1 MCGIIGIVSTKP
13 VNQEIYDALTVLQH
27 RGQDSAGI
35 MTDDNGVLCLRK
47 NNGLVNDVFTEKHM
61 TRLKGNIGI
70 GHVRYPTAGTLS
82 LNEAQPFYVNSP
94 YGICLA
100 HNGNLVNTTELRFH
114 LKEIDRRHLNTESD
128 TEALLNLFAHEIQI
142 QQKESLTPE
151 AVFKASTSVFNKC
164 SGGYAVVAMILNE
177 GLVAMRDP
185 NGIRPLV
192 VGTRE
197 AGNRIEYMVAS
208 ESVALSAAGFSLMRD
223 ILPGESIFISQNG
236 DFYSHQ
242 CVEPKT
248 YTPCIFEFVYFA
260 RPDSIIDGMS
270 VYKSR
275 LRMGEF
281 LAQRIIE
288 KGLHHDVD
296 VVIPIPDT
304 SRSSALQVAHHL
316 GVKYREGFIKNR
328 YIGRTFIMPGQEKR
342 KKSVRQKLNPI
353 ELEIKDKN
361 VLLIDDS
368 IVRGTTSK
376 QIIEMARHA
385 GAKKVFFAS
394 AAPPVKFPNVYGID
408 MPASSELIASNK
420 SDEELAKFIGADWLL
435 YQTLD
440 DLIESVRFED
450 SEVKDF
456 DTSCFSGDYVTNDVT
471 QTYLQKIE
479 LQRNDAAQSK
489 QEKERKQIEIQDP
502 TSTLIN

>member
-1 MCGIIGIVSTKP
+1 MCGIVGIVSTKP

-61 TRLKGNIGI
+61 TRLRGNIGI

-94 YGICLA
+94 FGICLA

-151 AVFKASTSVFNKC
+151 SVFKASTAVFNKC

-192 VGTRE
+192 IGTRE
-197 AGNRIEYMVAS
+197 AGNKIEYMVAS
-208 ESVALSAAGFSLMRD
+208 ESVALNASGFSLMRD
-223 ILPGESIFISQNG
+223 ILPGESIYISQNG
-236 DFYSHQ
+236 DFYSNQ

-353 ELEIKDKN
+353 GLEIKDKN

-376 QIIEMARHA
+376 QIIEMARNA

-450 SEVKDF
+450 SEVQDF
-456 DTSCFSGDYVTNDVT
+456 DTSCFSGEYVTNDVT

-479 LQRNDAAQSK
+479 LQRNDAAQVK
-489 QEKERKQIEIQDP
+489 QEKERQQIEIQDP

>member
-1 MCGIIGIVSTKP
+1 MCGIVGIVSTKP

-47 NNGLVNDVFTEKHM
+47 NNGLVNDVFTDKHM
-61 TRLKGNIGI
+61 TRLRGNIGI

-82 LNEAQPFYVNSP
+82 SNEAQPFYVNSP
-94 YGICLA
+94 FGICLA

-114 LKEIDRRHLNTESD
+114 LKEVDRRHLNTESD

-151 AVFKASTSVFNKC
+151 SVFKASTAVFNKC
-164 SGGYAVVAMILNE
+164 SGGYAVVAMVLNE

-192 VGTRE
+192 IGTRE
-197 AGNRIEYMVAS
+197 AGNKIEYMVAS
-208 ESVALSAAGFSLMRD
+208 ESVALNAAGFSLMRD
-223 ILPGESIFISQNG
+223 ILPGESIYISQNG

-242 CVEPKT
+242 CVKPKT

-288 KGLHHDVD
+288 KGLHHEVD

-353 ELEIKDKN
+353 DLEIKDKN

-420 SDEELAKFIGADWLL
+420 SEKELARFIGADWLL

-479 LQRNDAAQSK
+479 LKRNDTAK
-489 QEKERKQIEIQDP
+489 MKEEKLRKQIEIQDP

>member
-1 MCGIIGIVSTKP
+1 MCGIVGIVSSKP

-61 TRLKGNIGI
+61 ARLRGNIGI
-70 GHVRYPTAGTLS
+70 GHVRYPTAGTLN

-94 YGICLA
+94 FGICLA

-151 AVFKASTSVFNKC
+151 SVFKASTAVFNKC

-192 VGTRE
+192 IGTRE
-197 AGNRIEYMVAS
+197 AGNKIEYMVAS
-208 ESVALSAAGFSLMRD
+208 ESVALNTAGFSLMRD
-223 ILPGESIFISQNG
+223 VLPGESIYISQNG
-236 DFYSHQ
+236 DFYSNQ

-353 ELEIKDKN
+353 DLEIKDKN

-376 QIIEMARHA
+376 QIIEMARNV

-420 SDEELAKFIGADWLL
+420 SNEELAKFIGADWLL
-435 YQTLD
+435 YQTLN

-450 SEVKDF
+450 SQVQDF

>member
-1 MCGIIGIVSTKP
+1 
-13 VNQEIYDALTVLQH
+13 
-27 RGQDSAGI
+27 
-35 MTDDNGVLCLRK
+35 
-47 NNGLVNDVFTEKHM
+47 
-61 TRLKGNIGI
+61 
-70 GHVRYPTAGTLS
+70 
-82 LNEAQPFYVNSP
+82 
-94 YGICLA
+94 
-100 HNGNLVNTTELRFH
+100 
-114 LKEIDRRHLNTESD
+114 
-128 TEALLNLFAHEIQI
+128 
-142 QQKESLTPE
+142 
-151 AVFKASTSVFNKC
+151 
-164 SGGYAVVAMILNE
+164 
-177 GLVAMRDP
+177 
-185 NGIRPLV
+185 
-192 VGTRE
+192 
-197 AGNRIEYMVAS
+197 
-208 ESVALSAAGFSLMRD
+208 MRD
-223 ILPGESIFISQNG
+223 ILPGESIYISQNG
-236 DFYSHQ
+236 DFYSNQ
-242 CVEPKT
+242 CVKPKT

-376 QIIEMARHA
+376 QIIEMARNA

>member
-1 MCGIIGIVSTKP
+1 
-13 VNQEIYDALTVLQH
+13 
-27 RGQDSAGI
+27 
-35 MTDDNGVLCLRK
+35 
-47 NNGLVNDVFTEKHM
+47 
-61 TRLKGNIGI
+61 
-70 GHVRYPTAGTLS
+70 
-82 LNEAQPFYVNSP
+82 
-94 YGICLA
+94 
-100 HNGNLVNTTELRFH
+100 
-114 LKEIDRRHLNTESD
+114 
-128 TEALLNLFAHEIQI
+128 
-142 QQKESLTPE
+142 
-151 AVFKASTSVFNKC
+151 
-164 SGGYAVVAMILNE
+164 
-177 GLVAMRDP
+177 
-185 NGIRPLV
+185 
-192 VGTRE
+192 
-197 AGNRIEYMVAS
+197 
-208 ESVALSAAGFSLMRD
+208 
-223 ILPGESIFISQNG
+223 
-236 DFYSHQ
+236 
-242 CVEPKT
+242 
-248 YTPCIFEFVYFA
+248 
-260 RPDSIIDGMS
+260 
-270 VYKSR
+270 
-275 LRMGEF
+275 MGEF

-353 ELEIKDKN
+353 GLEIKDKN

-376 QIIEMARHA
+376 QIIEMARDA

-450 SEVKDF
+450 SEVQDF

-479 LQRNDAAQSK
+479 LQRNDAAQVK
-489 QEKERKQIEIQDP
+489 QEKERQQIEIQDP

>member
-1 MCGIIGIVSTKP
+1 MCGIVGIVSTKP

-61 TRLKGNIGI
+61 TRLRGNIGI

-94 YGICLA
+94 FGICLA
-100 HNGNLVNTTELRFH
+100 HNGNLVNSTELRFH

-151 AVFKASTSVFNKC
+151 SVFKASTAVFNKC

-192 VGTRE
+192 IGTRE
-197 AGNRIEYMVAS
+197 AGNKIEYMVAS
-208 ESVALSAAGFSLMRD
+208 ESVALNAAGFSLMRD
-223 ILPGESIFISQNG
+223 ILPGESIYISQNG
-236 DFYSHQ
+236 DFYSNQ

-353 ELEIKDKN
+353 GLEIKDKN

-376 QIIEMARHA
+376 QIIEMARNA

-450 SEVKDF
+450 SEVQDF

-479 LQRNDAAQSK
+479 LQRNDAAQVK
-489 QEKERKQIEIQDP
+489 QEKERQQIEIQDP

>member
-1 MCGIIGIVSTKP
+1 MV
-13 VNQEIYDALTVLQH
+13 
-27 RGQDSAGI
+27 
-35 MTDDNGVLCLRK
+35 
-47 NNGLVNDVFTEKHM
+47 
-61 TRLKGNIGI
+61 
-70 GHVRYPTAGTLS
+70 
-82 LNEAQPFYVNSP
+82 
-94 YGICLA
+94 
-100 HNGNLVNTTELRFH
+100 
-114 LKEIDRRHLNTESD
+114 
-128 TEALLNLFAHEIQI
+128 
-142 QQKESLTPE
+142 
-151 AVFKASTSVFNKC
+151 
-164 SGGYAVVAMILNE
+164 LNE

-192 VGTRE
+192 IGTRE
-197 AGNRIEYMVAS
+197 AGDKIEYMVAS
-208 ESVALSAAGFSLMRD
+208 ESVALNAAGFSLMRD
-223 ILPGESIFISQNG
+223 ILPGESIYISQNG

-288 KGLHHDVD
+288 RGLHHDVD

-353 ELEIKDKN
+353 DLEIKDKN

-376 QIIEMARHA
+376 QIIEMARNA

-420 SDEELAKFIGADWLL
+420 SDGELAQFIGADWLL

-471 QTYLQKIE
+471 QAYLQKIE
-479 LQRNDAAQSK
+479 LKRNDAAK
-489 QEKERKQIEIQDP
+489 TKEEKLRTQIEIQDP

>member
-1 MCGIIGIVSTKP
+1 
-13 VNQEIYDALTVLQH
+13 
-27 RGQDSAGI
+27 

-61 TRLKGNIGI
+61 TRLRGNIGI

-94 YGICLA
+94 FGICLA

-151 AVFKASTSVFNKC
+151 SVFKASTAVFNKC

-192 VGTRE
+192 IGTRE
-197 AGNRIEYMVAS
+197 AGNKIEYMVAS
-208 ESVALSAAGFSLMRD
+208 ESVALNASGFSLMRD
-223 ILPGESIFISQNG
+223 ILPGESIYISQNG
-236 DFYSHQ
+236 DFYSNQ

-353 ELEIKDKN
+353 GLEIKDKN

-376 QIIEMARHA
+376 QIIEMARNA

-450 SEVKDF
+450 SEVQDF
-456 DTSCFSGDYVTNDVT
+456 DTSCFSGEYVTNDVT

-479 LQRNDAAQSK
+479 LQRNDAAQVK
-489 QEKERKQIEIQDP
+489 QEKERQQIEIQDP